1 MTSPAAPPVTLH
13 ADGVFGAPGSALA
26 QHGLDRAWVRDLA
39 PRFREIAGAVQSL
52 RREGVLGFYD
62 LVRDDDELVPQ
73 ILRFAEGAGQA
84 FESIA
89 VLGIGGSALAARAIQ
104 TALLP
109 PFWNELDDEARSYYP
124 RAYVL
129 DNIDPGTFGPLLRR
143 VDLRRTLFNVVS
155 KSGKTTETLAQFLVV
170 RAALEAE
177 LGDGW
182 RRHVVITTD
191 PTEGPLRRFAQR
203 ETIATLPIPP
213 NVGGRFSAL
222 SAVGLLP
229 AALTGVDV
237 RALRAGAGRMAE
249 ACAGDDLESN
259 PAGLLAALLHLADLR
274 RGARIHVFMPY
285 TDRLRDT
292 AAWFAQLWAESLGKR
307 SGDEGRAVGPTPVA
321 ALGATDQ
328 HSQLQLY
335 MEGPRDK
342 VVCFV
347 TVDEDPEDVEI
358 PAAPEPEAEWSYLH
372 GHTLGAVL
380 RAEQAATEEA
390 LARAG
395 RMSLRLSLPRVD
407 AESLGALMM
416 GLEIATVYA
425 GQWYGVNPLD
435 QPGVELGKRLT
446 RERLSRGSS
455 AR

>member
-1 MTSPAAPPVTLH
+1 MTPPVTLH
-13 ADGVFGAPGSALA
+13 ADGLFGAAGTPLA
-26 QHGLDRAWVRDLA
+26 EHGLERAWVRELA
-39 PRFREIAGAVQSL
+39 PRFREIAGAVERR

-62 LVRDDDELVPQ
+62 LVREEDEWVPQ

-109 PFWNELDDEARSYYP
+109 PFWNELDDDGRSYYA

-129 DNIDPGTFGPLLRR
+129 DNIDPSTFGPFLRR

-170 RAALEAE
+170 RAALKAE
-177 LGDGW
+177 LGEGW

-191 PTEGPLRRFAQR
+191 PAEGPLRRLAER
-203 ETIATLPIPP
+203 ENIATLPIPP

-237 RALRAGAGRMAE
+237 RALRAGAGRIAE

-259 PAGLLAALLHLADLR
+259 PAGLLAVFLYLADVR
-274 RGARIHVFMPY
+274 RGAHIHVFMPY

-292 AAWFAQLWAESLGKR
+292 AGWFAQLWAESLGKR
-307 SGDEGRAVGPTPVA
+307 SGDDGRAAGPTPVA

-347 TVDEDPEDVEI
+347 TAEEHLEDVEI
-358 PAAPEPEAEWSYLH
+358 PAEPEAEAEWSYLY
-372 GHTLGAVL
+372 GHSLGAVL

-395 RMSLRLSLPRVD
+395 RMSLRLSVPRVD
-407 AESLGALMM
+407 AESLGGLMM
-416 GLEIATVYA
+416 LLEIATVYA
-425 GQWYGVNPLD
+425 GEWYGVNPLD

-446 RERLSRGSS
+446 RERLGRDPS

>member
-1 MTSPAAPPVTLH
+1 MSGPVTLR
-13 ADGVFGAPGSALA
+13 ADGVFGEPGTPLGG
-26 QHGLDRAWVRDLA
+26 HGLERAWVAELA
-39 PRFREIAGAVQSL
+39 PRFREIAGTVRRL
-52 RREGVLGFYD
+52 RREGTLGFYD
-62 LVRDDDELVPQ
+62 LVHEDDELVAQ

-89 VLGIGGSALAARAIQ
+89 VLGIGGSALGARAIQ
-104 TALLP
+104 AALLR

-129 DNIDPGTFGPLLRR
+129 DNLDPSTFGPFLRR

-191 PTEGPLRRFAQR
+191 PTEGPLRRLAEKER
-203 ETIATLPIPP
+203 IATLPIPP

-222 SAVGLLP
+222 SAAGLFP
-229 AALTGVDV
+229 AALAGVDV
-237 RALRAGAGRMAE
+237 RALRAGAARVAE
-249 ACAGDDLESN
+249 AGAGDDVEAN
-259 PAGLLAALLHLADLR
+259 APALFAALLYLADVR
-274 RGARIHVFMPY
+274 RGAHIHVFMPY
-285 TDRLRDT
+285 TDRLRAT
-292 AAWFAQLWAESLGKR
+292 ADWFAQLWAESLGKR
-307 SGDEGRAVGPTPVA
+307 SGDEGPAAGPTPIA

-342 VVCFV
+342 VVVFV
-347 TVDEDPEDVEI
+347 TTEEDVEDVEI
-358 PAAPEPEAEWSYLH
+358 PRGTDEPEWSYLS
-372 GHTLGAVL
+372 GHSLGGVL
-380 RAEQAATEEA
+380 RAEQSATEEA

-395 RMSLRLSLPRVD
+395 RMSLRLTVPRVD
-407 AESLGALMM
+407 ARSLGGLLMW
-416 GLEIATVYA
+416 LEIATVYA
-425 GQWYGVNPLD
+425 GQFYGVNPLD

-446 RERLSRGSS
+446 RERLARGPNP
-455 AR
+455 R